1 MGEGN
6 NKTMLLFDVFPGMA
20 LVSAVMVI
28 RAKNPVH
35 SVLFFIPVSRN
46 TSGLLPLLGLDFFAM
61 IFLVVHIGA
70 IAVSLSFV
78 VMMPDTKIAEIHE
91 NVLRYLPVGGTI
103 GLIFRSEIFVILDN
117 DYIPILPTNLNTTYL
132 RYTVYAERIQSWTNL
147 ETLGNLLH
155 TNYPVPFPVS
165 SLILLVAM
173 IGAIV
178 STIHKTTKVKRQDV
192 F

>member
-1 MGEGN
+1 
-6 NKTMLLFDVFPGMA
+6 MLLFDVSPGMA
-20 LVSAVMVI
+20 LVSALTVI

-35 SVLFFIPVSRN
+35 SVLFFIPVPRN
-46 TSGLLPLLGLDFFAM
+46 TSGLLPLSGLDFFAM

-91 NVLRYLPVGGTI
+91 NILRY
-103 GLIFRSEIFVILDN
+103 FH
-117 DYIPILPTNLNTTYL
+117 
-132 RYTVYAERIQSWTNL
+132 WTNL
-147 ETLGNLLH
+147 ETLGNLLY
-155 TNYPVPFPVS
+155 TNYSVPFLVS
-165 SLILLVAM
+165 SLISLVAM

-178 STIHKTTKVKRQDV
+178 LSIHKSTKVKRQDV